1 MLSNLEINGWEK
13 VWELDKAV
21 GQVQFC
27 RGMLYRSSALIQVFW
42 FFEYSCSD
50 NLFFHIL
57 SKSVASISG
66 TVAEDYIW
74 KSESSNSWREKSVIS
89 AIIKTR

>member
-1 MLSNLEINGWEK
+1 MLSNLEIIGWEK

-21 GQVQFC
+21 GQVNFLQ
-27 RGMLYRSSALIQVFW
+27 GYAIQVKRFNPGFLVLWVFLFW
-42 FFEYSCSD
+42 
-50 NLFFHIL
+50 LFFHIL

-66 TVAEDYIW
+66 TLAEDYIW
-74 KSESSNSWREKSVIS
+74 KSESSNRWREKSVIS